1 MIERPDAIPK
11 ASQQRVDS
19 RIDLVVNEEK
29 QINGRPAGMATGD
42 AEGTNG
48 QKEVLPPERS
58 PNSDVKDDTV
68 QVDDGEVEMK
78 SPAMEKID
86 IGKENDKTPPVT
98 EPSDDSDPLRCS
110 LSNRRIRCVHHKLNP
125 DKGYDM
131 RYISKVSII
140 ATRNTHYPSC

>member
-1 MIERPDAIPK
+1 LIERPDAIPK

-19 RIDLVVNEEK
+19 RIDLDVNEEE
-29 QINGRPAGMATGD
+29 QINGRPAGIATGD
-42 AEGTNG
+42 PEGTNE
-48 QKEVLPPERS
+48 QKEVLFPGRS

-68 QVDDGEVEMK
+68 QVGDGEVEMK
-78 SPAMEKID
+78 SSAMEKID
-86 IGKENDKTPPVT
+86 IGKENGKTPPVT
-98 EPSDDSDPLRCS
+98 EPSDDSDPLRCA

-140 ATRNTHYPSC
+140 ATRRTHCPVC